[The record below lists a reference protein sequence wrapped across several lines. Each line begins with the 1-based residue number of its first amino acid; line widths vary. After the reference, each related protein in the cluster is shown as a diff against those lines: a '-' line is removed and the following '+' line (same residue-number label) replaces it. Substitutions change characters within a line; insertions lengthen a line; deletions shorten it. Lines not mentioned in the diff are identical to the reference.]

1 MYIASVKP
9 KALTHAYQHHLFRTN
24 ELDLIC
30 DAHQILAFQKGH
42 LLLQPGQV
50 ANEYYI
56 VEEGLVR
63 TFVHDFDGND
73 ITTGF
78 VGNGQV
84 LIEVA
89 SIFSRTPTKEN
100 IQCLTDVRLW
110 KIEYQRFQE
119 LFHLIP
125 AFREWGRAWLSMELC
140 RNKTRATEM
149 ITLPA
154 TQRYLQLLEQN
165 PQIIQQAPLKFIASY
180 LGITDTSLSR
190 IRKEIAE
197 GKSY

>member
-1 MYIASVKP
+1 MEKP
-9 KALTHAYQHHLFRTN
+9 ETLIHVYQHPLFRAE
-24 ELDLIC
+24 ELAQIC
-30 DAHQILAFQKGH
+30 DAHHLTRHHKGDF
-42 LLLQPGQV
+42 LLRTGQT

-56 VEEGLVR
+56 VEDGLVR
-63 TFVHDFDGND
+63 SFVHDFEGND

-78 VGNGQV
+78 AGTRQV

-89 SIFSRTPTKEN
+89 SIFSRTPTQEN
-100 IQCLTDVRLW
+100 IQCLTDAVLW
-110 KIEYQRFQE
+110 KIDYERFQE

-125 AFREWGRAWLSMELC
+125 PFREWGRAWLSMELY

-154 TQRYLQLLEQN
+154 TQRYLQLLNQT
-165 PQIIQQAPLKFIASY
+165 PQIIQQAPLKHVASY

-197 GKSY
+197 GRVG